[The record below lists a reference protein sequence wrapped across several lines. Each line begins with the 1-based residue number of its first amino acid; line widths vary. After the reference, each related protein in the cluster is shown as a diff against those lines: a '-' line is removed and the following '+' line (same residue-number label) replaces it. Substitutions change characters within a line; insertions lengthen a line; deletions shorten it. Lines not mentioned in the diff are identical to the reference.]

1 MGAGPAAA
9 AGLSVGGNIEVSLF
23 LFVLAGACLGGFVSG
38 LAGFGTGLVA
48 LGLWLHVVEPAL
60 AAPLVV
66 ICSVVAQLQSLF
78 VVRRAM
84 NWARLWPFI
93 AGGLLGV
100 PLGVAALDQVPA
112 ETFRAALGAFLVI
125 YSAAMLLSGR
135 LPVVAWGGRAGD
147 AVIGFGGGILG
158 GAAGLSGPL
167 PTLWCGL
174 KGWTKNEQR
183 AVFQTFNLSILGWAL
198 IAYGVQGVLTAEVG
212 KLALICLPGT
222 FFGVWLGMKTYGRVD
237 DRQFRRIVLWL
248 LLVSGS
254 LLVAS
259 HLG

>member
-1 MGAGPAAA
+1 VGAGPAVA
-9 AGLSVGGNIEVSLF
+9 AGLPEGEDEVSLF
-23 LFVLAGACLGGFVSG
+23 LFVLAGAWLGGFVSG

-84 NWARLWPFI
+84 NWRRLWPFI
-93 AGGLLGV
+93 AGGLIGV
-100 PLGVAALDQVPA
+100 PLGVMALDQVPA
-112 ETFRAALGAFLVI
+112 EPFRAALGAFLVI

-135 LPVVAWGGRAGD
+135 LPVVAWGGRAAD
-147 AVIGFGGGILG
+147 AIIGFGGGILG

-174 KGWTKNEQR
+174 KGWNKDEQR
-183 AVFQTFNLSILGWAL
+183 AVFQTFNLSILASAL
-198 IAYGVQGVLTAEVG
+198 VAYGVQGVLTAEVG
-212 KLALICLPGT
+212 RLALICLPGT
-222 FFGVWLGMKTYGRVD
+222 VFGVWLGMKTYGRVD

-254 LLVAS
+254 FLVIS
-259 HLG
+259 QLT